1 MNGDIAAAAAWT
13 PADRQYMA
21 ENQALNTF
29 AGELAALR
37 RRLPVTVV
45 LPDGELLSRAMIHAR
60 SRVRLR
66 EMHKR
71 IARVTVQLHS
81 AGVR

>member
-1 MNGDIAAAAAWT
+1 
-13 PADRQYMA
+13 
-21 ENQALNTF
+21 
-29 AGELAALR
+29 LR
-37 RRLPVTVV
+37 RRLPVTGV
-45 LPDGELLSRAMIHAR
+45 LPDGELVSLAVMQAR

-71 IARVTVQLHS
+71 IVRVTVQLHG

>member
-1 MNGDIAAAAAWT
+1 MNTDVASLAAYT
-13 PADRQYMA
+13 QEDGRRMA

-29 AGELAALR
+29 AAELAGLR
-37 RRLPVTVV
+37 RRLPVAGV
-45 LPDGELLSRAMIHAR
+45 LPDGELLSVAMMRAR

-71 IARVTVQLHS
+71 IARVTVQLHA